1 MSEDMKDLG
10 VAIALL
16 EKLAEET
23 LPKAMEIKERLDR
36 GEKLDH
42 WDLDFLH
49 KWAER
54 AEQVRPLVA
63 HHPEYQDV
71 YARSVHLY
79 KEIADRAL
87 SNEKTSGSES
97 Y

>member
-1 MSEDMKDLG
+1 MSEELKDLG

-16 EKLAEET
+16 ERLTEET
-23 LPKAMEIKERLDR
+23 LPKAMEIKERLGR

-42 WDLDFLH
+42 WDLEFLH

-54 AEQVRPLVA
+54 AEQVRPLLA

-71 YARSVHLY
+71 FARTVHLY
-79 KEIADRAL
+79 KEIADQAL
-87 SNEKTSGSES
+87 SNEKSSGG
-97 Y
+97 